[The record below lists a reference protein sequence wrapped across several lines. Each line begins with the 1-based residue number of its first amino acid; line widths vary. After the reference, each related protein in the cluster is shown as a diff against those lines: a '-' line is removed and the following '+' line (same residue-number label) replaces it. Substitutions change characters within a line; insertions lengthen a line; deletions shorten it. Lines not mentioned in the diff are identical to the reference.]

1 MIGDILGAESAIIG
15 GVLAVVV
22 IALSVWMAQRS
33 IKRRRDSNHRREQAR
48 ELGETASAHA
58 FFYNTLAEHQAR
70 YAVTLNAFRLVSEAP
85 RDEWNADLERALRSF
100 CEHVVAP
107 SDARAVFEPGLI
119 SYFSRLAPKSQ
130 RLISSYNGF
139 RLGIAAEMKD
149 NATEILD
156 IMDSPTADERE
167 KLDNAE
173 LFARMSYSGLRLLS
187 TRVDLIMGTLASDCA
202 ELTGAQDGALGDEG
216 DLERITARILEENFA
231 VLDERFASSTPDD
244 AAQGGADGAAVQ
256 ADGPAPESDNRT
268 GNVLRR
274 LLGRGSPPPEPVRSR
289 LVAPRTQE
297 RLRLAQEARRIR
309 AQRLT
314 RPA

>member
-1 MIGDILGAESAIIG
+1 MIMEILRAESAIIAAG
-15 GVLAVVV
+15 LAVVV
-22 IALSVWMAQRS
+22 IVFCVFMAQRS
-33 IKRRRDSNHRREQAR
+33 IKRRLAADQSQEQAR
-48 ELGETASAHA
+48 YLGETASAHA

-85 RDEWNADLERALRSF
+85 RDEWNADLERALRKF
-100 CEHVVAP
+100 CECVAAP
-107 SDARAVFEPGLI
+107 SEARAVFEPGLI
-119 SYFSRLAPKSQ
+119 SHFSRLAPNSR

-149 NATEILD
+149 NALEILD
-156 IMDSPTADERE
+156 IVSSPTADHRE

-187 TRVDLIMGTLASDCA
+187 KRVDLIMGALASDCA
-202 ELTGAQDGALGDEG
+202 ELTGAQDAALGDEAG
-216 DLERITARILEENFA
+216 LEPVTARILEEHFA
-231 VLDERFASSTPDD
+231 VLDARFASSAPDD
-244 AAQGGADGAAVQ
+244 AAQGGVEGDAVHADGS
-256 ADGPAPESDNRT
+256 APGSGNRT
-268 GNVLRR
+268 GAMVRR

-297 RLRLAQEARRIR
+297 RLRLADEARRIR